1 MEDKIVGQA
10 SKSQLAIAKHRIVIV
25 GGGAGGLELA
35 VRLGDTLG
43 RRRQAEI
50 TLVDTALTH
59 LWKPLLHEVAAG
71 TLDSH
76 ADAIEFLAQARAHHF
91 RFRLGRLDGLDRARK
106 EIRLAAIVDEEG
118 IEVASPRAVGYDT
131 LVIAVGGTA
140 NDFGVPGVEEH
151 CIRLDSQKQAEQF
164 QRIFLDLHLRALATD
179 RPLESGLLNVG
190 IVGAGATGV
199 ELAAELHA
207 ASRQLVTYGLD
218 RVSPGRDLRLVLVEA
233 AGRVLP
239 NLPER
244 VSRATE
250 ERLRQLGV
258 EIHTGKEVSQVMA
271 DGIQTTDGRFLP
283 CRMKVWAAGIKAPDI
298 LKELDG
304 LEVSRLNR
312 LIVRSTL
319 QTSICDDVFALGDCA
334 ECPWPE
340 HDRPVPPRANAAH
353 QQAALLAK
361 SLVRQR
367 AGKPLLQ
374 FAYRDRGSLVSLS
387 RYTTLGIL
395 MGNLLGDI
403 TFEGWLARFA
413 YRSLYRMH
421 QRVVYGLPRMLL
433 IMLADWVRR
442 GAGPVLK
449 LH

>member
-1 MEDKIVGQA
+1 MRLSGERENL
-10 SKSQLAIAKHRIVIV
+10 SMPKHRIVIV

-43 RRRQAEI
+43 RRRRAEV
-50 TLVDTALTH
+50 TLVDTSLTH

-91 RFRLGRLDGLDRARK
+91 RFRLGRMDGLDRARK
-106 EIRLAAIVDEEG
+106 EIRMVAIVDDQG
-118 IEVASPRAVGYDT
+118 IEVAPSRALAYDT

-151 CIRLDSQKQAEQF
+151 CTRLDSQKQAEQF
-164 QRIFLDLHLRALATD
+164 QRIFLDLHLRALVTD
-179 RPLESGLLNVG
+179 RPLEEGLLNVG

-207 ASRQLVTYGLD
+207 ASRQLVTYGID
-218 RVSPGRDLRLVLVEA
+218 RVASGRDLRLVLVEA
-233 AGRVLP
+233 AERVLP
-239 NLPER
+239 SLPER

-250 ERLRQLGV
+250 VRLRELGV
-258 EIHTGKEVSQVMA
+258 EIRTGKQVSQVTA
-271 DGIQTTDGRFLP
+271 NGIQTTDGHFLP
-283 CRMKVWAAGIKAPDI
+283 CRMKVWAAGIKGPDF
-298 LKELDG
+298 LKDLDG

-312 LIVRSTL
+312 LIVRPTL
-319 QTSICDDVFALGDCA
+319 QTSISDDIFALGDCA

-361 SLVRQR
+361 SLVRRQE
-367 AGKPLLQ
+367 GKPLLE
-374 FAYRDRGSLVSLS
+374 FVYRDQGSLVSLS
-387 RYTTLGIL
+387 SYTTLGIL

-403 TFEGWLARFA
+403 TFEGWLARLA
-413 YRSLYRMH
+413 YRSLYREH
-421 QRVVYGLPRMLL
+421 QRMVYGLPRMLL
-433 IMLADWVRR
+433 IMLADWFRR

>member
-1 MEDKIVGQA
+1 MSGKLQNFSVPE
-10 SKSQLAIAKHRIVIV
+10 HRIVIV

-35 VRLGDTLG
+35 VRLGESLG

-50 TLVDTALTH
+50 TLVDTTLTH

-71 TLDSH
+71 TLNSH

-118 IEVASPRAVGYDT
+118 IEVAPPRALGYDT

-151 CIRLDSQKQAEQF
+151 CIQLDSQKQAEQF

-179 RPLESGLLNVG
+179 RRLEAGLLNVG

-218 RVSPGRDLRLVLVEA
+218 HVSPGRHLRLVLVEA
-233 AGRVLP
+233 AERVLP

-258 EIHTGKEVSQVMA
+258 EIHTGKEVSQVTA
-271 DGIQTTDGRFLP
+271 DGIQTADGCFLP
-283 CRMKVWAAGIKAPDI
+283 CRMKVWAAGIKAPEF

-312 LIVRSTL
+312 LVVRPTL

-340 HDRPVPPRANAAH
+340 HDRAVPPRANAAH

-361 SLVRQR
+361 SLVRRR
-367 AGKPLLQ
+367 AGKPLLE
-374 FAYRDRGSLVSLS
+374 FVYKDHGSLVSLS
-387 RYTTLGIL
+387 HYTTLGIL

-433 IMLADWVRR
+433 IMLADWFRR

>member
-1 MEDKIVGQA
+1 MGERENLSVP
-10 SKSQLAIAKHRIVIV
+10 KHRIVVV
-25 GGGAGGLELA
+25 GGGAGGLELT

-43 RRRQAEI
+43 RHRRAEV
-50 TLVDTALTH
+50 TLVDATLTH

-91 RFRLGRLDGLDRARK
+91 RFRLGRMVGLDRARK
-106 EIRLAAIVDEEG
+106 EIRVAAIVDEAG
-118 IEVASPRAVGYDT
+118 IEVAQPRALAYDT

-151 CIRLDSQKQAEQF
+151 CTRLDSQKQAEQF
-164 QRIFLDLHLRALATD
+164 QRIFLDLHLRALDTD
-179 RPLESGLLNVG
+179 RPLEEGWLNVG

-207 ASRQLVTYGLD
+207 ASRQLITYGLD

-233 AGRVLP
+233 AERVLP

-250 ERLRQLGV
+250 MRLRQLGV

-312 LIVRSTL
+312 LVVRPTL
-319 QTSICDDVFALGDCA
+319 QTSTCDDVFALGDCA

-340 HDRPVPPRANAAH
+340 HDRTVPPRANAAH

-361 SLVRQR
+361 SLVRR
-367 AGKPLLQ
+367 REGKPLLE
-374 FAYRDRGSLVSLS
+374 FIYKDHGSLVSLS

-395 MGNLLGDI
+395 MGNLFGDI
-403 TFEGWLARFA
+403 TFEGWLARLA

-433 IMLADWVRR
+433 IMLADWFRR
-442 GAGPVLK
+442 GAGPALK